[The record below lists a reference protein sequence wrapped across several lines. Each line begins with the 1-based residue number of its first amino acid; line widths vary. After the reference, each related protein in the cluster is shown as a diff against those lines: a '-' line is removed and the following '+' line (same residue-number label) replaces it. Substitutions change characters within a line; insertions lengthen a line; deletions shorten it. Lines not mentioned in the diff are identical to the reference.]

1 MVLSATR
8 REYTHAMA
16 AARERQLS
24 QAEAAKAQLLE
35 WATTAG
41 VPLVHVEVVSPFA
54 KTDFGLSVWLFLDS
68 DASVARLEADGT
80 IDRLRQE
87 FLSRLSAAGYPPE
100 WLPDITFGVDSHEN
114 VVRNYEGSYLYRL
127 R

>member
-1 MVLSATR
+1 
-8 REYTHAMA
+8 MA
-16 AARERQLS
+16 AAREKQLS
-24 QAEAAKAQLLE
+24 QAEAAKAQLMD
-35 WATTAG
+35 WAASAG
-41 VPLVHVEVVSPFA
+41 IPLVHIECLFPFA

-68 DASVARLEADGT
+68 DASVERLQADGT

-87 FLSRLSAAGYPPE
+87 FLSRLSASGYPPD

-114 VVRNYEGSYLYRL
+114 VVRDHEGSYLYRL